1 MFPLRDDNSLP
12 SETTKLQKSHPT
24 LETQTQRTEDINKR
38 KSSVIWPRQDASNCA
53 TFSLLP
59 PSSLLFLLDVVFE
72 KGDSNINR
80 RRYFSPDSFGIDPI
94 YMLPRAFAD
103 IGHVTQTRRIYCR
116 LPRARPSSIHAR
128 SIRIGWSRSF
138 FRVHHQ
144 YLSGALL
151 DTLVSQPLTGALFTD
166 EFNLLA
172 SRNEIKF
179 VY

>member
-53 TFSLLP
+53 TFSLPPPLP
-59 PSSLLFLLDVVFE
+59 CYFCLALFFE
-72 KGDSNINR
+72 KGESNINR

-103 IGHVTQTRRIYCR
+103 IGRVTQTRHI
-116 LPRARPSSIHAR
+116 LSVTPRPAPAPPYTPGQFALAGAEAFLECTINICQGHCWIH
-128 SIRIGWSRSF
+128 
-138 FRVHHQ
+138 
-144 YLSGALL
+144 
-151 DTLVSQPLTGALFTD
+151 
-166 EFNLLA
+166 
-172 SRNEIKF
+172 
-179 VY
+179 